1 MIVSEG
7 LFGQMRSE
15 MLDVAKAIK
24 NRDCC
29 TFEELEERVNRAVAL
44 STRML
49 ERHLNGPE
57 EQDGCYGTLVDWA
70 VYGAENEQAGDLL
83 VAIALRSHADSLL
96 GKLGRDPADEE
107 FLNLVKETREL
118 AEGAANEHVSN

>member
-24 NRDCC
+24 NRDVC

-70 VYGAENEQAGDLL
+70 VYGAEMNRL
-83 VAIALRSHADSLL
+83 AICL
-96 GKLGRDPADEE
+96 
-107 FLNLVKETREL
+107 
-118 AEGAANEHVSN
+118 